1 MSLFA
6 VYLMIE
12 NTEMKN
18 LFKKYYYSTLRPDEF
33 SAITKLLDAKQ
44 NDADI
49 SKAIKPLW
57 DENLLENS
65 ELPNPNPALLQKI
78 KEAIFLDER
87 KAAQHK
93 IKVYSLW
100 LRIAA
105 VLVIG
110 LLAGNFFFFY
120 KTGQKQYSGQLQ
132 TINTPYGAKTNITLP
147 DGSKVW
153 LNSGTTLSFPSVFV
167 RNRPVTLV
175 GEAFFEVVK
184 SRDPFIVSTN
194 YGEVE
199 VKGTSFN
206 VKAFSDDNSFETTL
220 VEGIVTLKDKNT
232 TNGVTL
238 QPGQHAIQTANGY
251 NIKSVRP
258 ELFTSW
264 KEGKLVF
271 EREPFVSFI
280 KKLERWYNVKIDYND
295 PALNELWYTGSI
307 EMESI
312 SEVME
317 MISKAAP
324 VSYRFNNKTRIFTIK
339 AKTK

>member
-1 MSLFA
+1 MYLWA

-18 LFKKYYYSTLRPDEF
+18 LFKKYYYSILRPDEF
-33 SAITKLLDAKQ
+33 SEIEELLDAKQ

-78 KEAIFLDER
+78 KEVISLNER

-93 IKVYSLW
+93 IKIYSVG

-105 VLVIG
+105 ALVIG
-110 LLAGNFFFFY
+110 LLATNFFFFY
-120 KTGQKQYSGQLQ
+120 KAGHKPYSGQLQ
-132 TINTPYGAKTNITLP
+132 TIHTPYGAKTNITLP

-153 LNSGTTLSFPSVFV
+153 LNSGTTLSFPSVFEK
-167 RNRPVTLV
+167 NRPVTLV

-238 QPGQHAIQTANGY
+238 QPGQHAVLTASGY
-251 NIKSVRP
+251 TIKNVNP

-271 EREPFVSFI
+271 EREPFASLV

-295 PALNELWYTGSI
+295 PTLNELWYTGSI

-317 MISKAAP
+317 MIRKAAP

-339 AKTK
+339 AKNE